1 MARRYNEIVRHVPTP
16 THARRLMSHIFDNE
30 TETHPVANP
39 YIAGDRGPEH
49 NTLQDR
55 GTVFLLMEVAF
66 VHVLHD
72 TSMPGGPTMT
82 SEQVSDGLTEV
93 RHEGSF
99 VRRNRGCDMP
109 FMQRF
114 VVGGLNQSG
123 SPFGVRCSRVYR
135 ELYMR
140 IASSMRMEDSSSD
153 DDSTTAE
160 EEERSDDEVL
170 GPN

>member
-1 MARRYNEIVRHVPTP
+1 MAGRNSQIAST
-16 THARRLMSHIFDNE
+16 ARARGLMSYMFDNE
-30 TETHPVANP
+30 TETQEVAD
-39 YIAGDRGPEH
+39 DRSA
-49 NTLQDR
+49 LW
-55 GTVFLLMEVAF
+55 LLMEVVF

-72 TSMPGGPTMT
+72 RLMQERFPILGGPTMT
-82 SEQVSDGLTEV
+82 SEQVSDGLAEV

-109 FMQRF
+109 FMQRV
-114 VVGGLNQSG
+114 VVGGLNRSG

-140 IASSMRMEDSSSD
+140 IASSMRIEDSSSD